1 MRFYVIFSIF
11 QAFYRQHTDE
21 KGALAMMNDMEAS
34 PQLPKTCGLAGK
46 LKFEEFV
53 FSSVSFA

>member
-21 KGALAMMNDMEAS
+21 KGVLAMMNDMEAS
-34 PQLPKTCGLAGK
+34 PKFPTIVGLAGK
-46 LKFEEFV
+46 LKFKEFV
-53 FSSVSFA
+53 FSSISFA